1 MRICIVTG
9 LLIPALAFAETA
21 TNNPCPTLVSAAF
34 TTDVENREPVS
45 SLATAALSTNELLS
59 FTAIQGGNGQQLH
72 HTWSYNGDAI
82 VDVTLAVGSDY
93 WRTWSSK
100 TFAGLDLADHAD
112 RGFEGNDAVQRAV
125 DGVLDKA
132 RRMRRQRPGYKS

>member
-45 SLATAALSTNELLS
+45 SLATAPLSANELLF

-72 HTWSYNGDAI
+72 HT
-82 VDVTLAVGSDY
+82 
-93 WRTWSSK
+93 
-100 TFAGLDLADHAD
+100 
-112 RGFEGNDAVQRAV
+112 
-125 DGVLDKA
+125 
-132 RRMRRQRPGYKS
+132 